1 MWVNSLVLK
10 PNSFILRLQGIQ
22 RSYMWTIPNIITIV
36 RVLLIPV
43 FVLVYFL
50 DWKWAHQAG
59 AFIFWFAAITDWV
72 DGYLARKLN
81 QTTAFGAFLDPVAD
95 KLIVAA
101 ALLLIT
107 HSYETA
113 WITVPAILLMSREI
127 YISALREWMGQQG
140 KQDLVK
146 VSFIGKSKTTA
157 QMLALIGLLSE
168 MEYFMGIQ
176 IYWVSLGYIFLYFA
190 AILSFW
196 SMLVY
201 TKAAWDDQKNA

>member
-1 MWVNSLVLK
+1 
-10 PNSFILRLQGIQ
+10 
-22 RSYMWTIPNIITIV
+22 MWTIPNIITII

-59 AFIFWFAAITDWV
+59 AFIFWFAAITDWF

-95 KLIVAA
+95 KLIVAV

-107 HSYETA
+107 HSYA
-113 WITVPAILLMSREI
+113 NVWITIPAVLLMSREI
-127 YISALREWMGQQG
+127 YISALREWMGQKG
-140 KQDLVK
+140 KRDLVK
-146 VSFIGKSKTTA
+146 VSFAGKAKTMA

-168 MEYFMGIQ
+168 MEYFMGVQ
-176 IYWVSLGYIFLYFA
+176 IYWVSLGYILLYFSA
-190 AILSFW
+190 VLSFW

-201 TKAAWDDQKNA
+201 TKAAWDDQKNS